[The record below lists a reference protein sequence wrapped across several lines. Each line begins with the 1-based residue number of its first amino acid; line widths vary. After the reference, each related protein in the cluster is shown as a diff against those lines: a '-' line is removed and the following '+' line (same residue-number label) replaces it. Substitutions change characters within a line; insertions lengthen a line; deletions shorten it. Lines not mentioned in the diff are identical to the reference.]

1 MRKAAFAVLAFLLIT
16 GCAKHRDSNPRQAPG
31 FGLKDLSG
39 NTVSLAQFR
48 GHPVMLDFWAT
59 WCGPCLMASPYVEA
73 FYERHKKDGLVVLG
87 MNMDDDPSVVYAFAK
102 RMKVPYPVL
111 FAGDSSVAADYRLD
125 GFPTFFFI
133 DAQGNAD
140 QAFEGFSPYMPD
152 AWESELQHLL
162 AQSH

>member
-1 MRKAAFAVLAFLLIT
+1 
-16 GCAKHRDSNPRQAPG
+16 
-31 FGLKDLSG
+31 
-39 NTVSLAQFR
+39 
-48 GHPVMLDFWAT
+48 
-59 WCGPCLMASPYVEA
+59 MASPYVEA